1 MSICRCEEIGETE
14 KKIQILYKGKN
25 KIPPFAG
32 KKADTDTS
40 LTDVTQNIEEASES
54 DKVAAYR
61 SNTQT
66 LYNDMGNA
74 SSCME
79 AAIGEKIVEL
89 ESLLES
95 LKTEDEAFHEEERMQ
110 NEANQNK

>member
-1 MSICRCEEIGETE
+1 
-14 KKIQILYKGKN
+14 
-25 KIPPFAG
+25 
-32 KKADTDTS
+32 
-40 LTDVTQNIEEASES
+40 
-54 DKVAAYR
+54 
-61 SNTQT
+61 
-66 LYNDMGNA
+66 MGNA